1 MSGLS
6 QEYRAGLERFLRD
19 SSEETLSRGYELGR
33 TALAAGLSLLELV
46 ELHRQVLVSCSE
58 YPKELAFEFLKEALS
73 PFEMALMGYREANT
87 GLARANAELAEAN
100 QKIKDAQAQLV
111 HSAKMASL
119 GTLTAGMAHEVN
131 NPLAFCLG
139 HVHNI
144 QNWLGKLHQ
153 DPALETLWQKT
164 ETRLSQVQ
172 QGLERIKELVLSLR
186 RFSRLDESEID
197 TVDVHEQIELALLF
211 LSHETRERVQIVR
224 RYAEDGVLTCYPSLL
239 GQVAMNL
246 LSNAVFAIPETGT
259 ITITTTRNSEIFTI
273 AIEDDGVGIPPE
285 NQARIYDPFFT
296 TRPVGSGTGLGLAI
310 AFQLVRAHRGT
321 ILLESVV
328 GVGSRF
334 IIELPLDFESGD
346 AGLLLGDNNAAEG
359 SR

>member
-1 MSGLS
+1 MSGLR
-6 QEYRAGLERFLRD
+6 QEYRAGLEQFLRD
-19 SSEETLSRGYELGR
+19 SSEESLSRGYELGR
-33 TALAAGLSLLELV
+33 SALAAGMSLLELV
-46 ELHRQVLVSCSE
+46 ELHRQVLMPCSE

-87 GLARANAELAEAN
+87 NLARANSELAEAN
-100 QKIKDAQAQLV
+100 HKIKDAQTQLV

-139 HVHNI
+139 HVHSI
-144 QNWLGKLHQ
+144 QNWMCKLR
-153 DPALETLWQKT
+153 DDSALESLWEKT

-172 QGLERIKELVLSLR
+172 QGLERIKELVLNLR

-211 LSHETRERVQIVR
+211 LRHETRDRVQIVR
-224 RYAEDGVLTCYPSLL
+224 RYVEDGVLTCYPSML

-246 LSNAVFAIPETGT
+246 LSNAVFAIPETGK
-259 ITITTTRNSEIFTI
+259 ITITTTRDSETFTI
-273 AIEDDGVGIPPE
+273 SIEDDGVGIPPE
-285 NQARIYDPFFT
+285 NRDRIYDPFFT

-310 AFQLVRAHRGT
+310 VFQLVRAHRGT

-328 GVGSRF
+328 GRGSRF
-334 IIELPLDFESGD
+334 IVELPLDFEGRE
-346 AGLLLGDNNAAEG
+346 AGLLLGDNDAAEG